1 MAWDLLEEAASK
13 GVRRAVAKRR
23 GGAGKEG
30 GGRREGRSC
39 SGHKEGRRKQKEA
52 VVLLEGAQGRRAAIA
67 VPRLQLNWQPQ
78 RGFNRTPEPRQ
89 AGMAPPDKFP
99 SMNGEN

>member
-30 GGRREGRSC
+30 GGRREGKSC
-39 SGHKEGRRKQKEA
+39 SGHKEGRRKQKEEA
-52 VVLLEGAQGRRAAIA
+52 VVLREGAQGRRAAIA
-67 VPRLQLNWQPQ
+67 VLRLQ
-78 RGFNRTPEPRQ
+78 FTSVSNRKRIL
-89 AGMAPPDKFP
+89 
-99 SMNGEN
+99 